1 MDRHAMKMRWKHGAW
16 YRKGYNLMETTE
28 QQVAEWM
35 VQEIRFKGMLYQSE
49 AIEYVKTHFGE
60 QFVFVN
66 ENGNASLSKEVK
78 KAFRKL
84 HRGRIAWDRDA
95 FFWAWT

>member
-1 MDRHAMKMRWKHGAW
+1 
-16 YRKGYNLMETTE
+16 MEKTA
-28 QQVAEWM
+28 QDVAEWM
-35 VQEIRFKGMLYQSE
+35 VGEIKFTGTLRQEE
-49 AIEYVKTHFGE
+49 AIEYVRTHFGE

-84 HRGRIAWDRDA
+84 HGGRVAWDRDA
-95 FFWAWT
+95 FMWAWT

>member
-1 MDRHAMKMRWKHGAW
+1 
-16 YRKGYNLMETTE
+16 MEVTA

-35 VQEIRFKGMLYQSE
+35 VEEIRFKGNLYQTD
-49 AIEYVKTHFGE
+49 AIEYVKTNFGE

-84 HRGRIAWDRDA
+84 HGGRVAWDRDS
-95 FFWAWT
+95 FMWAWT

>member
-1 MDRHAMKMRWKHGAW
+1 
-16 YRKGYNLMETTE
+16 MEITAQE
-28 QQVAEWM
+28 VAEWM
-35 VQEIRFKGMLYQSE
+35 VKEIRFTGTLHQTA
-49 AIEYVKTHFGE
+49 AIEYVKENFGE

-84 HRGRIAWDRDA
+84 HGGRIAWDRDG
-95 FFWAWT
+95 FLWAWT

>member
-1 MDRHAMKMRWKHGAW
+1 
-16 YRKGYNLMETTE
+16 MEVTAQE
-28 QQVAEWM
+28 VAEWM
-35 VQEIRFKGMLYQSE
+35 VKEIKFIGTLHQTA
-49 AIEYVKTHFGE
+49 AIEYVKANFGE

-84 HRGRIAWDRDA
+84 HGGRIAWDRDG
-95 FFWAWT
+95 FLWAWT

>member
-1 MDRHAMKMRWKHGAW
+1 MNVTA
-16 YRKGYNLMETTE
+16 

-35 VQEIRFKGMLYQSE
+35 VEEIRFKGVVYQSDVI
-49 AIEYVKTHFGE
+49 AYVRSHFGE

-66 ENGNASLSKEVK
+66 EHGNASLDKEVK

-84 HRGRIAWDRDA
+84 HRGKIAWDRDG
-95 FFWAWT
+95 FCWSWT

>member
-1 MDRHAMKMRWKHGAW
+1 
-16 YRKGYNLMETTE
+16 MEATA

-35 VQEIRFKGMLYQSE
+35 VEEIRFKGNLYQTD
-49 AIEYVKTHFGE
+49 AIEYVKTNFGE
-60 QFVFVN
+60 QFVFIN

-84 HRGRIAWDRDA
+84 HGGRIAWDRDS
-95 FFWAWT
+95 FMWAWT

>member
-1 MDRHAMKMRWKHGAW
+1 
-16 YRKGYNLMETTE
+16 MEYTAE
-28 QQVAEWM
+28 QVAAWM
-35 VQEIRFKGMLYQSE
+35 VQEIQFKGMLHQAD
-49 AIEYVKTHFGE
+49 AITYVQDHYGAE
-60 QFVFVN
+60 FVFVN

-84 HRGRIAWDRDA
+84 HGGRVAWDRDG

>member
-1 MDRHAMKMRWKHGAW
+1 
-16 YRKGYNLMETTE
+16 MEVTA
-28 QQVAEWM
+28 QDVAEWM
-35 VQEIRFKGMLYQSE
+35 VKEIEFKGMLYQSD
-49 AIEYVKTHFGE
+49 AIEYVKAHFGE

-84 HRGRIAWDRDA
+84 HRGKIAWERDS
-95 FFWAWT
+95 FMWAWT